1 MTLLDLGDLNEHW
14 KDHPPMQAM
23 VQAYLGIKPS
33 DSAPAERA
41 TPEQV
46 KNLVDMLKGRRG

>member
-1 MTLLDLGDLNEHW
+1 MTLHDLADLNEHW

-23 VQAYLGIKPS
+23 VQAYLGIKPG

-46 KNLVDMLKGRRG
+46 ANLVSMLKGSR